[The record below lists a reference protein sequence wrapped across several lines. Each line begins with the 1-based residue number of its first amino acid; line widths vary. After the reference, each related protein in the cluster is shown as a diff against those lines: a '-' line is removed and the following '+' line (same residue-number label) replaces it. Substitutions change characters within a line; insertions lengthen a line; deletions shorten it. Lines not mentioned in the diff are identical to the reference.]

1 MENNKSKKT
10 RLPKCPNGTR
20 RKKGECVPIKVSDP
34 VQREISREVE
44 EPVQREVEEPVQTE
58 ISREVEEPVDDR
70 KTKKAR
76 LPKCPKGT
84 RRKKDKCVQVNPP
97 IVEIEYPKESAEEPV
112 EKTPIPQ
119 PEPKPTTKTRD
130 YLYPSLDDPLFN
142 QKIAIKQ
149 EFLDATYDGKIHDI
163 EKQAE
168 LLCNAKFEL
177 SPHQIFV
184 KNFLSSQTPY
194 NSLLLYHGLGTG
206 KTCSAIGVAEEMR
219 QYGKLTGKRDKIL
232 VVASPNVQDNFRQQ
246 LFNEKKLVKMTNS
259 ANPNEYTWNI
269 ESCVGNTLLQEVNP
283 NSIRNL
289 SREKLVSNINALIQE
304 NYQFMGYIQFANV
317 INTVI
322 GTSKNKEMEIRN
334 IQKFFNGRL
343 VIIDEVH
350 NIRIA
355 DDANKELQQVASLLM
370 RVAKQSVGL
379 RLLLLSAT
387 PMFNSYKEI
396 VWLTN
401 LLNAND
407 KRDTIQL
414 SDVFASDGSF
424 KEATDGK
431 ESGKDL
437 LRRKLTGYVSYVRG
451 ENPYTFPYRVWP
463 KTFDQSRVLTLPPK
477 KQMNGQDIDQPL
489 QHLDVYVNRVS
500 PDTHQSR
507 VYLAL
512 IDHMR
517 KTSRNY
523 YTAKGELREMPSF
536 ENLDSFGYTLLQK
549 PLEALNIAYPYEDLT
564 SFEKTLGK
572 TGLSH
577 VVNFEKM
584 YQDNPLKHSFEYK
597 PAILKKYG
605 RVFSRDELP
614 KYSAK
619 MAEICDQIRKSE
631 GIVLIYSQFID
642 GGVVPMA
649 LALEE
654 MGFSRYSRGLGGT
667 KNLFKKREKGT
678 ESTGHYIMITGDKS
692 VSPSNDEDV
701 KYAVEKENKDGS
713 LVKVILISK
722 AGSEG
727 IDFKYIRQ
735 IHILEPWFNIN
746 RVEQIIGR
754 GVRNLSHCALPFK
767 KRNVQIFLH
776 VTVFSEDKSSDA
788 SLQSDKS
795 DKSDSSLEAA
805 DLYLYRL
812 SERKAKQIGQVTRVI
827 KESAADCI
835 INIEQTN
842 FTAQKLSEL
851 VANQHIQIELSTK
864 DENGQPVPIDFKIG
878 DIEGTE
884 ICDYMSCEYQCNPS
898 QSATVGNPSQSAT
911 VGNPDKSAT
920 SGDTTTYST
929 DNANANYTYISA
941 RIKDLYREN
950 HSFTLEQLVK
960 RINAIRMYPMNQIF
974 FVLSTF
980 LRKDSPLYLF
990 DKYGRFGHLV
1000 NQDKFYAFQ
1009 PIEIGDEKASM
1020 YERSKPVDFKQDTI
1034 SLELPSGFS
1043 ESKVATAQQ
1052 KPSVSKSYESIIRDI
1067 AEQIELAFRPQT
1079 ILAEEKNWFKNANK
1093 VLDHLR
1099 IVHQFTDTK
1108 MREYMVYHS
1117 VDVMD
1122 YEDKRVVFEHT
1133 YKTHVFSI
1141 NPEIETI
1148 VAKYLQTHVMKND
1161 QLNRVGAFL
1170 VRKEEN
1176 VLLVL
1181 NPETGV
1187 WAEGDEVDQADFTEE
1202 IAAKY
1207 KVDKRSLNTIIGY
1220 AMDFK
1225 GQDMAF
1231 YYKDITLKRNKKG
1244 RRCDRSGGKAPIMQI
1259 MNALLN
1265 TNMYTEDRANIIYSG
1280 GLCVILEMLLREYEV
1295 SRKGGKRFC
1304 LTPEKAVYNE
1314 ITKFSLEN

>member
-1 MENNKSKKT
+1 MEKKT
-10 RLPKCPNGTR
+10 AKNTKLPKCPNGTR
-20 RKKGECVPIKVSDP
+20 RKKGVCVPV
-34 VQREISREVE
+34 VQPLVE
-44 EPVQREVEEPVQTE
+44 APAEPLVEPDT
-58 ISREVEEPVDDR
+58 IPNAR
-70 KTKKAR
+70 TKKNK
-76 LPKCPKGT
+76 LPKCPNGT
-84 RRKKDKCVQVNPP
+84 RRKKGVCVP
-97 IVEIEYPKESAEEPV
+97 IKQSVVESPVIVVEYPVSKPTPVPEPAPVPEPV
-112 EKTPIPQ
+112 PVSK
-119 PEPKPTTKTRD
+119 KSRD

-177 SPHQIFV
+177 SPHQLFV

-246 LFNEKKLVKMTNS
+246 LFNEKRLLKITNT

-289 SREKLVSNINALIQE
+289 SREKLVSNILALIQE

-370 RVAKQSVGL
+370 RAAKQSIGL

-401 LLNAND
+401 LLNIND
-407 KRDTIQL
+407 KRAPIQL

-463 KTFDQSRVLTLPPK
+463 KTFDATRVLTLQPK

-577 VVNFEKM
+577 VVNFEKT
-584 YQDNPLKHSFEYK
+584 YQDNPLKHAFEYK

-667 KNLFKKREKGT
+667 KNLFKKREKGA

-701 KYAVEKENKDGS
+701 KYAVEKENKDGA

-735 IHILEPWFNIN
+735 IHILEPWFNMN

-754 GVRNLSHCALPFK
+754 GVRNLSHCGLPFK

-776 VTVFSEDKSSDA
+776 VTVFSEDKSDKSDS

-812 SERKAKQIGQVTRVI
+812 AERKAKQIGQVTRVL
-827 KESAADCI
+827 KESAIDCI
-835 INIEQTN
+835 LHIEQTN
-842 FTAQKLSEL
+842 FTAKKLSEL

-864 DENGQPVPIDFKIG
+864 HENGQPVSVEFQIG

-884 ICDYMSCEYQCNPS
+884 ICDYMSCEYQCNPDK
-898 QSATVGNPSQSAT
+898 SATVGNPSQSAT

-920 SGDTTTYST
+920 SEHTTYST
-929 DNANANYTYISA
+929 DNANANYTYISS

-950 HSFTLEQLVK
+950 HAFTLDQLVK
-960 RINAIRMYPMNQIF
+960 HINLVRIYPMDQIF
-974 FVLSTF
+974 YVLSAF
-980 LRKDSPLYLF
+980 LRKDTTLYVF
-990 DKYGRFGHLV
+990 DKYGRFGRV
-1000 NQDKFYAFQ
+1000 INQDKFYAFQ
-1009 PIEIGDEKASM
+1009 PIEISDEKASM
-1020 YERSKPVDFKQDTI
+1020 YERSKPVDFKRETI
-1034 SLELPSGFS
+1034 SLELPETVSTIQ
-1043 ESKVATAQQ
+1043 ETATQ
-1052 KPSVSKSYESIIRDI
+1052 KDPHTHSYESIIRAI
-1067 AEQIELAFRPQT
+1067 AEQLELAFRPQS
-1079 ILAEEKNWFKNANK
+1079 ILAEEKNWFKNASK
-1093 VLDHLR
+1093 VTDHLR
-1099 IVHQFTDTK
+1099 IVHQFTDAK
-1108 MREYMVYHS
+1108 LREYMVYHA
-1117 VDVMD
+1117 VDMLP
-1122 YEDKRVVFEHT
+1122 YEDKRVVFEHV
-1133 YKTHVFSI
+1133 YKTRVFSLY
-1141 NPEIETI
+1141 PEMETI
-1148 VAKYLQTHVMKND
+1148 VAEYLQQCVMKNEKL
-1161 QLNRVGAFL
+1161 QRIGAFL
-1170 VRKEEN
+1170 VRKEDN
-1176 VLLVL
+1176 VLLIL
-1181 NPETGV
+1181 NAETGV
-1187 WAEGDEVDQADFTEE
+1187 WSEGDEVDLADFTDAMKE
-1202 IAAKY
+1202 KY
-1207 KVDKRSLNTIIGY
+1207 WVDKRSLNTIIGY

-1225 GQDMAF
+1225 GQEMSF

-1259 MNALLN
+1259 LNALLKM
-1265 TNMYTEDRANIIYSG
+1265 NMYTEDRANIIYSG
-1280 GLCVILEMLLREYEV
+1280 GLCVILEMLLREYEM